1 MTETQLITTPAA
13 EETPLSIK
21 NLNGLDLAALPI
33 SGSFAATVAVGKT
46 TLDIDLTLPAA
57 ASTTAPYSLTV
68 ADEGNAGNF
77 GVYVANESN
86 FMVQGAWPN
95 KIGTGSFSVSNISIA
110 LIRGTVTP
118 PNARPQITAQPQSQA
133 VATGKPFTLSV
144 TASGAGLSYQWNKN
158 GAAISGATS
167 SSYAVTAASASDAGS
182 YTVTVS
188 NTAGPVT
195 SAPAVITVS

>member
-21 NLNGLDLAALPI
+21 NLNALDLTALPI
-33 SGSFAATVAVGKT
+33 SGSFAATVAVGQT

-68 ADEGNAGNF
+68 ADEGHAGSF

-95 KIGTGSFSVSNISIA
+95 KIGAGSFSVSNISIA
-110 LIRGTVTP
+110 LSRGTVTP
-118 PNARPQITAQPQSQA
+118 PNARPQITAQPQTQT
-133 VATGKPFTLSV
+133 VATGKPFTLSG

-158 GAAISGATS
+158 NAAISGATS
-167 SSYAVTAASASDAGS
+167 SSYTVTAAGASDAGS

-188 NTAGPVT
+188 NSAGPVT
-195 SAPAVITVS
+195 SAAAVITVS